1 MRLAAAAGSSSFLF
15 AALLVACVRLSAAT
29 QRPRM
34 GRRHQFGCRRVDGA
48 AIGGRD
54 GLARTWTDARP
65 SARPRSVPAA
75 SPQAIGGYFGSDEG
89 LDRLGLSELSEGE
102 VGVLWGR

>member
-1 MRLAAAAGSSSFLF
+1 MMRLAAAAGSSSFLF
-15 AALLVACVRLSAAT
+15 AIAVDVLVVVACVRLSAAT

-65 SARPRSVPAA
+65 NP
-75 SPQAIGGYFGSDEG
+75 
-89 LDRLGLSELSEGE
+89 
-102 VGVLWGR
+102 

>member
-1 MRLAAAAGSSSFLF
+1 MMRLAAAAGSSSFLF

-65 SARPRSVPAA
+65 SARPRSVPA
-75 SPQAIGGYFGSDEG
+75 GN
-89 LDRLGLSELSEGE
+89 R
-102 VGVLWGR
+102 